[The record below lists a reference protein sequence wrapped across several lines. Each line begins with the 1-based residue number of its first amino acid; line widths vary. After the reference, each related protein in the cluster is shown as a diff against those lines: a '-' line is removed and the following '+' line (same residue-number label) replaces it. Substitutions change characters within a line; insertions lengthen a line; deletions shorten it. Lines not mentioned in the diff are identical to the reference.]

1 MQQIKEEVKTS
12 KKRRK
17 KEKQIKMEE
26 EVMSEL
32 SQKSDNEE
40 VDTIFKEDNDD
51 LEIKIT
57 KQTGNKRE
65 LKY

>member
-1 MQQIKEEVKTS
+1 
-12 KKRRK
+12 
-17 KEKQIKMEE
+17 MEE

-40 VDTIFKEDNDD
+40 VDTILKEDNDD

-57 KQTGNKRE
+57 KQTGNKRD
-65 LKY
+65 LKL